1 MILNKNNFFLNLKN
15 NFLFENNPSIAVGVS
30 GGPDSLALIY
40 LMNIWIKSQKGNLVA
55 LIIDHKLRL
64 ESYGESKATKDYLAN
79 LNIKSK
85 IIKISDKKLK
95 KRNMNEARNNRY
107 DKLINY
113 CTKNHILHL
122 FLGHHF
128 DDNIETFLIRKIA
141 GSNIEGLGSMKFFTI
156 RKNIQIVRP
165 LLNYTK
171 KQIINFNKINKIEFI
186 QDPSNSD
193 EKYTRIKIRNFL
205 KKTSKIQLIK
215 NDFNKVNHYIP
226 FYQLMINEIL
236 NKIIFKLNKKL
247 ISISLKDFNK
257 LNVNIKVKLIEKIY
271 LYFYQNKRRIRFS
284 KIMAFL
290 DKLNGENLKY
300 YNLSSMNVE
309 KSKKFLDFSIIN

>member
-1 MILNKNNFFLNLKN
+1 MILNKANFFLSLKN

-55 LIIDHKLRL
+55 LIIDHKLRV
-64 ESYGESKATKDYLAN
+64 ESYGESKATKDYLET

-85 IIKISDKKLK
+85 IIRVSDKKLK

-215 NDFNKVNHYIP
+215 NDFNKVNYYIP

-271 LYFYQNKRRIRFS
+271 LYFYQNKRKIRFS

-300 YNLSSMNVE
+300 YNLGSMNVE